1 MSSTFS
7 ALLNARLVFEEVSDP
22 AVAPGVSA
30 SAQGTVEASTGGRRW
45 SNGAGSGQI
54 GAAYRT
60 MATIGSGATDSY
72 DLLAAGGLIGPLGE
86 PIDLD
91 ELKGLAL
98 RVTSGEVKFI
108 RHSSNGIA
116 LFTSN
121 NEGLQLK
128 SAGGL
133 RAVVLDFGP
142 DGLDV
147 TTDSKFEI
155 VETSGAASATYE
167 LAFIGAK

>member
-7 ALLNARLVFEEVSDP
+7 ALLNARLVFEEVADP

-54 GAAYRT
+54 GAAYRRLRT
-60 MATIGSGATDSY
+60 VASGATDSY
-72 DLLAAGGLIGPLGE
+72 DLLAAGSLVSPLGE
-86 PIDLD
+86 SIDLD

-98 RVTSGEVKFI
+98 RVTSGSVKFQKPG
-108 RHSSNGIA
+108 SNGLG
-116 LFTSN
+116 LFTTN
-121 NEGLQLK
+121 NHGLLL
-128 SAGGL
+128 SATAGL
-133 RAVVLDFGP
+133 RAIVLALGP

-147 TTDSKFEI
+147 TVNSKFDI
-155 VETSGAASATYE
+155 VEATGAATATYE
-167 LAFIGAK
+167 LALIGAE

>member
-7 ALLNARLVFEEVSDP
+7 ALLNARLVFEEVADP

-54 GAAYRT
+54 GAAYRRLRT
-60 MATIGSGATDSY
+60 VASGATDSY
-72 DLLAAGGLIGPLGE
+72 DLLAAGSLVSPLGE
-86 PIDLD
+86 SIDLD

-98 RVTSGEVKFI
+98 RVTSGSVKFQKPG
-108 RHSSNGIA
+108 SNGLG
-116 LFTSN
+116 LFTTN
-121 NEGLQLK
+121 NHGLLL
-128 SAGGL
+128 SATAGL
-133 RAVVLDFGP
+133 RAIVLDLGP

-147 TTDSKFEI
+147 TVNSKFDI
-155 VETSGAASATYE
+155 VEATGAATATYE
-167 LAFIGAK
+167 LALIGAE